1 LGRPRKT
8 DDTERSLAVD
18 YGDNGA
24 VFTPRDLQG
33 IIEAP
38 LDSKQQQKADQARV
52 RKALMVL
59 AKGNVHRVQAWL
71 DAVAND
77 DPGRAIDLWL
87 KMLKF
92 TVPELRAVAVEVTD
106 DRGEPAKMSIQ
117 DLEAFLRER
126 HVPIEGEVV
135 SEE

>member
-1 LGRPRKT
+1 LGRPRKI
-8 DDTERSLAVD
+8 DDSDRSLAVS
-18 YGDNGA
+18 YGDKGA
-24 VFTPRDLQG
+24 TFSPRDLQG
-33 IIEAP
+33 IINAP
-38 LDSKQQQKADQARV
+38 LDSKLQQKADQARV

-92 TVPELRAVAVEVTD
+92 TVPELRAVAVELTD

-126 HVPIEGEVV
+126 QVPIEGEIVDG
-135 SEE
+135 